1 MIVTECHGTTRPSR
15 RTIGLAACA
24 MFLMAASGCTP
35 KARVFQVGERVQVSG
50 VVYTIHEAQ
59 WLTQL
64 DAGTDT
70 PRMPR
75 NRFLVIHFTVSNAGN
90 KEATIP
96 LLSVV
101 DAAGAEH
108 LELAEGKGVSEW
120 LGILRTMNP
129 TESKEGRIV
138 FDLPVAQYS
147 LKVTDGKEQEQEQT
161 ALVGLPVA
169 AKGATM
175 DSSPLLNEPKQ

>member
-1 MIVTECHGTTRPSR
+1 MIVTECHGTTRPLR

-24 MFLMAASGCTP
+24 MFLVAASGCTP

-64 DAGTDT
+64 DAGTDS
-70 PRMPR
+70 PRIPK
-75 NRFLVIHFTVSNAGN
+75 NRFLVIHLTVSNSGS
-90 KEATIP
+90 KEVTVP
-96 LLSVV
+96 LLNVV
-101 DAAGAEH
+101 DAAGAEQ
-108 LELAEGKGVSEW
+108 LELSDGKGVAEW
-120 LGILRTMNP
+120 LGILRTLNP

-138 FDLPVAQYS
+138 FDLPVAPFS
-147 LKVTDGKEQEQEQT
+147 LKVTDGNDQEQERT
-161 ALVGLPVA
+161 ALVALPVA
-169 AKGATM
+169 ANGATM